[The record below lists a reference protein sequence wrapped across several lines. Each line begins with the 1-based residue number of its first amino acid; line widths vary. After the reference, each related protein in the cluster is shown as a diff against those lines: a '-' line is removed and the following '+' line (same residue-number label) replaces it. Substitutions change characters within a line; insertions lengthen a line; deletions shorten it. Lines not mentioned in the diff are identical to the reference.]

1 METNK
6 KILGPLGVIF
16 TIISAIVSL
25 IVGGFT
31 IYFYLKKDNPK
42 LEVTTYSEQLITQ
55 QRNIDNLKATYV
67 YKDSLEVNNLWQSK
81 CIIRNVGKNTIVGQ
95 GENSTLI
102 DDGIRF
108 SFSDSVKVLYCD
120 ITNNTIDAKNINN
133 SITFKQWRSNE
144 YVEISA
150 LIESVECPQFKIND
164 RDIIDADVNYK
175 QISITD
181 GGERLIK
188 YLPQELAY
196 ILRYV
201 WLIYQIC
208 FTFLTFSILRRLMQR
223 SINILRVGL
232 TYVIFGD
239 IVKKCSDNALLT
251 LCCIVVY
258 IILFLPVLWLF

>member
-1 METNK
+1 MKSIAN
-6 KILGPLGVIF
+6 ILGFACTL
-16 TIISAIVSL
+16 ISI
-25 IVGGFT
+25 IVGCVT
-31 IYFYLKKDNPK
+31 LYFYIRKDNPK

-81 CIIRNVGKNTIVGQ
+81 YVIRNVGKKTIVGQ

-108 SFSDSVKVLYCD
+108 SFPDSVKVLYCD

-144 YVEISA
+144 YVEIST

-175 QISITD
+175 QILITD

-188 YLPQELAY
+188 YLPKELTY

-208 FTFLTFSILRRLMQR
+208 FTFLTFSSFRKLMSRTMQTF
-223 SINILRVGL
+223 SIELP
-232 TYVIFGD
+232 YAIFGENV
-239 IVKKCSDNALLT
+239 IKYSDKVISTIYCLVIYA
-251 LCCIVVY
+251 
-258 IILFLPVLWLF
+258 ILFLPVIWLF